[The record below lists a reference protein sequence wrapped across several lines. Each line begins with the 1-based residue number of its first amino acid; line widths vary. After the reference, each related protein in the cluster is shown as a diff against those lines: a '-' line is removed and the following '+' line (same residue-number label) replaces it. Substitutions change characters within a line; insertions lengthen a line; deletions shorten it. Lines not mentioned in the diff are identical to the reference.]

1 MHAVRTPLPGFC
13 DQGNPLTIKQEVVK
27 VAKKVAFLQGN
38 EAAAQG
44 ALYAGCKFFAGYPI
58 TPSTEVAE
66 VMSAELPKIGGKFIQ
81 MEDEIGAMSAV
92 IGASLTG
99 AKVLTAT
106 SGPGLS
112 LKQEIIGYGCITE
125 VPCVIVNVMRGGP
138 STGMP
143 TGPSQSDVMCAKWG
157 THGDHPAICLVP
169 ASVQELFEETV
180 RAFNLA
186 EKYRTPVM
194 VMPDEIVGHMREQ
207 IVFPEPGELEVIDR
221 TAPSVPPEQYK
232 PYDTSFGDVP
242 PLAAFGSGY
251 RFHVTGLNKMQ
262 DGFPTTKAQIVQA
275 EEERQVRKVEANADD
290 IIKYEEYLTDDAE
303 VVVVAFGSTSRS
315 ARFAVN
321 EARKQGIK
329 AGLFRLI
336 TFWPFPEK
344 QLLALSKKVKAFITP
359 EMNLGMCTDV
369 VKGSVEGNAPVHGI
383 FRVDGEPI
391 NPGQILDKIKE
402 VK

>member
-1 MHAVRTPLPGFC
+1 M
-13 DQGNPLTIKQEVVK
+13 
-27 VAKKVAFLQGN
+27 AKKVAFLQGN

-44 ALYAGCKFFAGYPI
+44 ALYAGCTFFAGYPI

-66 VMSAELPKIGGKFIQ
+66 VMSGELPKVGGKFIQ
-81 MEDEIGAMSAV
+81 MEDEIGAMAAI

-99 AKVLTAT
+99 QKVLTST

-112 LKQEIIGYGCITE
+112 LKQELIGYACIAET
-125 VPCVIVNVMRGGP
+125 PAVIVNVMRGGP

-194 VMPDEIVGHMREQ
+194 IMPDEIVAHMRER
-207 IVFPEPGELEVIDR
+207 IVFPEPGELEVINR
-221 TAPSVPPEQYK
+221 TTPTVPPEQYK

-251 RFHVTGLNKMQ
+251 KFHVTGLNKMQ
-262 DGFPTTKAQIVQA
+262 DGFPTTKAEIVQA
-275 EEERQVRKVEANADD
+275 EEERQVRKVEANVDD
-290 IIKYEEYLTDDAE
+290 IVKFEEYQLDDAE
-303 VVVVAFGSTSRS
+303 VAVVAFGSTSRS

-329 AGLFRLI
+329 AGLFRI
-336 TFWPFPEK
+336 KTFWPFPEK

-359 EMNLGMCTDV
+359 EMNLGMCTGV
-369 VKGSVEGNAPVHGI
+369 LKGVVEGNAPVHGI

-391 NPGQILDKIKE
+391 NPEQILAKIKE

>member
-1 MHAVRTPLPGFC
+1 M
-13 DQGNPLTIKQEVVK
+13 
-27 VAKKVAFLQGN
+27 AKKVAFLQGN
-38 EAAAQG
+38 EAAAHG

-66 VMSAELPKIGGKFIQ
+66 VMSAELPKVGGKFIQ
-81 MEDEIGAMSAV
+81 MEDEIGAMAAL

-99 AKVLTAT
+99 VKVLTST

-112 LKQEIIGYGCITE
+112 LKQENIGYACITE

-143 TGPSQSDVMCAKWG
+143 TGPSQSDIMCAKWG

-194 VMPDEIVGHMREQ
+194 VMPDEIVGHMRER

-251 RFHVTGLNKMQ
+251 KFHVTGLNKMQ
-262 DGFPTTKAQIVQA
+262 DGFPTTKAEIVQA
-275 EEERQVRKVEANADD
+275 EEERQVRKVEANKAD
-290 IIKYEEYLTDDAE
+290 IMKWEEYMCDDAE
-303 VVVVAFGSTSRS
+303 IIVVAFGSTSRS

-321 EARKQGIK
+321 EARKNGIK

-336 TFWPFPEK
+336 TFWPFPEER
-344 QLLALSKKVKAFITP
+344 LLELSKKVKAFITP
-359 EMNLGMCTDV
+359 EMNLGMCTGV
-369 VKGSVEGNAPVHGI
+369 VKGCIEGNAPVLGI
-383 FRVDGEPI
+383 FRVDGEPV
-391 NPGQILDKIKE
+391 NPDQILDKMKE

>member
-1 MHAVRTPLPGFC
+1 MG
-13 DQGNPLTIKQEVVK
+13 
-27 VAKKVAFLQGN
+27 KKVAFLQGN
-38 EAAAQG
+38 EAAAHG
-44 ALYAGCKFFAGYPI
+44 ALYAGCKFFGGYPI

-66 VMSAELPKIGGKFIQ
+66 VMSGELPKVGGKFIQ
-81 MEDEIGAMSAV
+81 MEDEIGAIAA
-92 IGASLTG
+92 ILGASLTG
-99 AKVLTAT
+99 DKVLTST

-112 LKQEIIGYGCITE
+112 LKQELVGYGCIAE
-125 VPCVIVNVMRGGP
+125 IPCVIYNVMRGGP

-169 ASVQELFEETV
+169 ASVQETYEEII
-180 RAFNLA
+180 RAFNLS

-194 VMPDEIVGHMREQ
+194 VMPDEIVAHMRER
-207 IVFPEPGELEVIDR
+207 IVFPEPGEIEVIDR
-221 TAPSVPPEQYK
+221 KTPSVPPEQYK

-242 PLAAFGSGY
+242 PLAGFGSGY
-251 RFHVTGLNKMQ
+251 KFHVTGLNKMQ
-262 DGFPTTKAQIVQA
+262 DGFPTTKASIVQA
-275 EEERQVRKVEANADD
+275 EEERQVRKVEANKAD
-290 IIKYEEYLTDDAE
+290 IMKWEEYQCDDAE
-303 VVVVAFGSTSRS
+303 IIVVAFGSTSRS

-336 TFWPFPEK
+336 TFWPFPEER
-344 QLLALSKKVKAFITP
+344 LLELSKKVKGFITP
-359 EMNLGMCTDV
+359 EMNLGMCTGV
-369 VKGSVEGNAPVHGI
+369 VKGAVEGNAPVLGI

-391 NPGQILDKIKE
+391 NPGQIVDKMKE

>member
-1 MHAVRTPLPGFC
+1 
-13 DQGNPLTIKQEVVK
+13 

-38 EAAAQG
+38 EAAAHG
-44 ALYAGCKFFAGYPI
+44 ALYAGCRFFAGYPI

-66 VMSAELPKIGGKFIQ
+66 VMSAELPKLGGKFIQ
-81 MEDEIGAMSAV
+81 MEDEIAAMAAV
-92 IGASLTG
+92 IGGALTG

-112 LKQEIIGYGCITE
+112 LKQELIGYACIAE
-125 VPCVIVNVMRGGP
+125 IPCVIINVMRGGP

-157 THGDHPAICLVP
+157 THGDHAAICLVP

-186 EKYRTPVM
+186 EKYRMPVM
-194 VMPDEIVGHMREQ
+194 VMPDEIIGHMRER

-221 TAPSVPPEQYK
+221 TAPSVPPAQYK

-251 RFHVTGLNKMQ
+251 KFHVTGLNKMQ
-262 DGFPTTKAQIVQA
+262 DGFPTTKAEIVQA
-275 EEERQVRKVEANADD
+275 EEERQVRKVDANVDD
-290 IIKYEEYLTDDAE
+290 IVKFEEYLLDDAE
-303 VVVVAFGSTSRS
+303 IAIIAFGSTSRS

-329 AGLFRLI
+329 AGLFRI
-336 TFWPFPEK
+336 KTFWPFPEK
-344 QLLALSKKVKAFITP
+344 QIKALAGKVKAFVTP
-359 EMNLGMCTDV
+359 EMNLGMCT
-369 VKGSVEGNAPVHGI
+369 GEVERCAEGKAPVLGI

-391 NPGQILDKIKE
+391 NPGQILEKMKE

>member
-1 MHAVRTPLPGFC
+1 M
-13 DQGNPLTIKQEVVK
+13 
-27 VAKKVAFLQGN
+27 AKKVAFLQGN

-44 ALYAGCKFFAGYPI
+44 ALYAGCTFFGGYPI

-66 VMSAELPKIGGKFIQ
+66 VMSVELPKIGGKFIQ
-81 MEDEIGAMSAV
+81 MEDEIGAMASI

-112 LKQEIIGYGCITE
+112 LKQELIGYACIAET
-125 VPCVIVNVMRGGP
+125 PCVIVNVMRGGP

-143 TGPSQSDVMCAKWG
+143 TGPSQSDVMSAKWG
-157 THGDHPAICLVP
+157 THGDHPAICLTP

-194 VMPDEIVGHMREQ
+194 IMPDEIVAHMRER
-207 IVFPEPGELEVIDR
+207 IVFPEPGELEVINR
-221 TAPSVPPEQYK
+221 TAPSVSPAEYK

-242 PLAAFGSGY
+242 PLAAFGTDY
-251 RFHVTGLNKMQ
+251 RFHVTGLNKGQ
-262 DGFPTTKAQIVQA
+262 DGFPTTKAAWVQD
-275 EEERQVRKVEANADD
+275 EEERQVRKVEGNVDD
-290 IIKYEEYLTDDAE
+290 IVQFEEYELADAE
-303 VVVVAFGSTSRS
+303 VAIVAFGSTSRS

-329 AGLFRLI
+329 AGLFRI
-336 TFWPFPEK
+336 KTFWPFPEK
-344 QLLALSKKVKAFITP
+344 QIAALAGKVKAFITP
-359 EMNLGMCTDV
+359 EMNLGMCTGE
-369 VKGSVEGNAPVHGI
+369 VKRCAEGKAPVHGI

-391 NPGQILDKIKE
+391 NPGQILEKIKE